1 MERKYPNLY
10 QRARLSTGMSQE
22 RAAELLGLSPESLK
36 QYEGGKTV
44 PKDETVAKMVEVY
57 HLPWLALEH
66 AQATDTLGV
75 MPEVTPRP
83 LPMASIALRN
93 RLQDAT
99 GRLDAL
105 LRIAEDGVIDEA
117 ERPEFDDIVLEL
129 RDTMAAIYQV
139 IYSGAKKERP
149 EAATSERSGE
159 KCVVLD
165 QPLDVSI
172 IAQGPRC
179 TQALIFAGKGAYP
192 CDRLGNVFMVVG
204 VATVAA
210 IPLRIVD
217 RMER

>member
-1 MERKYPNLY
+1 MDKKCPNLY

-117 ERPEFDDIVLEL
+117 ERPEFDDIVSEL
-129 RDTMAAIYQV
+129 RETMTAIYQV
-139 IYSGAKKERP
+139 IYSGAETKKERP
-149 EAATSERSGE
+149 EAATSRRSGDRGSV
-159 KCVVLD
+159 KSTCGYLD
-165 QPLDVSI
+165 YNTDPQRIASPNLSRRGGVS
-172 IAQGPRC
+172 
-179 TQALIFAGKGAYP
+179 L
-192 CDRLGNVFMVVG
+192 
-204 VATVAA
+204 
-210 IPLRIVD
+210 
-217 RMER
+217 

>member
-10 QRARLSTGMSQE
+10 QRARLSTGLTQE

-57 HLPWLALEH
+57 SCPWLALEH

-117 ERPEFDDIVLEL
+117 ERPDFDAICRDLDGIVG
-129 RDTMAAIYQV
+129 AALQV
-139 IYSGAKKERP
+139 KYPSDAPPKTKKERP

-159 KCVVLD
+159 KVCGIGSTTGCINYSTRSTLHAS
-165 QPLDVSI
+165 PNFRREGGVS
-172 IAQGPRC
+172 
-179 TQALIFAGKGAYP
+179 L
-192 CDRLGNVFMVVG
+192 
-204 VATVAA
+204 
-210 IPLRIVD
+210 
-217 RMER
+217 

>member
-1 MERKYPNLY
+1 MDKRCPNLY
-10 QRARLSTGMSQE
+10 QRARLSTGLTQE

-66 AQATDTLGV
+66 AQATDRLGV

-105 LRIAEDGVIDEA
+105 LRIAEDGIIDDT
-117 ERPEFDDIVLEL
+117 ERPEFDSIVVEL
-129 RDTMAAIYQV
+129 RETMAAIYQV
-139 IYSGAKKERP
+139 IYSGAGIKRDRP
-149 EAATSERSGE
+149 DVGTSERPKSGS
-159 KCVVLD
+159 VVMD
-165 QPLDVSI
+165 FSQNHYTTQPAD
-172 IAQGPRC
+172 
-179 TQALIFAGKGAYP
+179 FA
-192 CDRLGNVFMVVG
+192 RGNFTRTG
-204 VATVAA
+204 GG
-210 IPLRIVD
+210 LL
-217 RMER
+217 

>member
-1 MERKYPNLY
+1 MDKKYPNLY

-44 PKDETVAKMVEVY
+44 PKDETVARMVEAY
-57 HLPWLALEH
+57 SCPWLALEH
-66 AQATDTLGV
+66 AQATDRLGV
-75 MPEVTPRP
+75 LPKAEPRP

-117 ERPEFDDIVLEL
+117 ERPEFDEIVVEL
-129 RDTMAAIYQV
+129 RETMAAIYQV

-149 EAATSERSGE
+149 EAATSERSG
-159 KCVVLD
+159 
-165 QPLDVSI
+165 
-172 IAQGPRC
+172 
-179 TQALIFAGKGAYP
+179 GKVCGIGSTTGCINYSTRSTLHASPNFRREGGAS
-192 CDRLGNVFMVVG
+192 L
-204 VATVAA
+204 
-210 IPLRIVD
+210 
-217 RMER
+217 

>member
-1 MERKYPNLY
+1 MDKKCPNLY

-44 PKDETVAKMVEVY
+44 PKDETVARMVEVY
-57 HLPWLALEH
+57 SCPWLALEH

-117 ERPEFDDIVLEL
+117 ERPEFDSIVVEL
-129 RDTMAAIYQV
+129 RETMAAIYQV

-159 KCVVLD
+159 KVCGIGSTTVGCINYSTRST
-165 QPLDVSI
+165 PHASPNFRRE
-172 IAQGPRC
+172 G
-179 TQALIFAGKGAYP
+179 GAS
-192 CDRLGNVFMVVG
+192 L
-204 VATVAA
+204 
-210 IPLRIVD
+210 
-217 RMER
+217 

>member
-44 PKDETVAKMVEVY
+44 PKDETVARMVEVY

-117 ERPEFDDIVLEL
+117 ERPEFLAITAELNDIVK
-129 RDTMAAIYQV
+129 AA
-139 IYSGAKKERP
+139 
-149 EAATSERSGE
+149 
-159 KCVVLD
+159 L
-165 QPLDVSI
+165 
-172 IAQGPRC
+172 
-179 TQALIFAGKGAYP
+179 ALMYTEE
-192 CDRLGNVFMVVG
+192 V
-204 VATVAA
+204 
-210 IPLRIVD
+210 
-217 RMER
+217 

>member
-66 AQATDTLGV
+66 AQATDRLGV

-105 LRIAEDGVIDEA
+105 LRIAEDGVIDDT
-117 ERPEFDDIVLEL
+117 ERPEFDSIVVEL
-129 RDTMAAIYQV
+129 RETMAAIYQV
-139 IYSGAKKERP
+139 IYSGAGIKRDRP
-149 EAATSERSGE
+149 DVGTSERSKSGS
-159 KCVVLD
+159 VVMD
-165 QPLDVSI
+165 FSQNHYTTQPAD
-172 IAQGPRC
+172 
-179 TQALIFAGKGAYP
+179 FA
-192 CDRLGNVFMVVG
+192 RGNFTRTG
-204 VATVAA
+204 GG
-210 IPLRIVD
+210 LL
-217 RMER
+217 

>member
-44 PKDETVAKMVEVY
+44 PKDETVARMVEAY
-57 HLPWLALEH
+57 SCPWLALEH
-66 AQATDTLGV
+66 AQATDRLGV
-75 MPEVTPRP
+75 LPKAEPRP

-117 ERPEFDDIVLEL
+117 ERPEFDSIVVEL
-129 RDTMAAIYQV
+129 RETMGAIYQV
-139 IYSGAKKERP
+139 IYSGAGTKRDRP
-149 EAATSERSGE
+149 DVGTSERPKSVS
-159 KCVVLD
+159 VVMD
-165 QPLDVSI
+165 FSQNHCSTQPTDL
-172 IAQGPRC
+172 AR
-179 TQALIFAGKGAYP
+179 
-192 CDRLGNVFMVVG
+192 GNFTRTGG
-204 VATVAA
+204 V
-210 IPLRIVD
+210 LL
-217 RMER
+217 